1 MARPRQIDDD
11 KLLQRAMMVF
21 WQNGFGATGIRE
33 LEDATGLRAPSLYN
47 RFGSKEGLF
56 EAALEHYLQMVVG
69 WRVRHFL
76 EGADAVP
83 PDDRDRKE
91 AYDKQDALAGLRRF
105 LETTYDYAD
114 SRHPAMACLLVN
126 TSMEMGGTQGAV
138 DAVLLRGAQKIRAG
152 FEHNLQRLQRDGRL
166 PADADISAHA
176 EHLQLCLQGLLVSSR
191 MDEDKASLARKV
203 GLILST
209 LPLIVPATS
218 TLPSP
223 LQSVPPSTLPRK
235 KTP

>member
-1 MARPRQIDDD
+1 
-11 KLLQRAMMVF
+11 
-21 WQNGFGATGIRE
+21 
-33 LEDATGLRAPSLYN
+33 
-47 RFGSKEGLF
+47 
-56 EAALEHYLQMVVG
+56 
-69 WRVRHFL
+69 
-76 EGADAVP
+76 
-83 PDDRDRKE
+83 
-91 AYDKQDALAGLRRF
+91 
-105 LETTYDYAD
+105 
-114 SRHPAMACLLVN
+114 MACLLVN

-191 MDEDKASLARKV
+191 MDEDKAALARKV

-209 LPLIVPATS
+209 LPLIVS
-218 TLPSP
+218 TPP
-223 LQSVPPSTLPRK
+223 TLQSQLPSTLPRK